1 MKERITYDGDFEK
14 QLKEKADQFKMYP
27 SDKVWNNLNS
37 SLHTGRRNFV
47 AGMSVLIGG
56 ILFLAATQLIMP
68 SKNILTKN
76 VSAKA
81 NTSVKPPPA
90 ATLRGFSVNDYT
102 TAANGGN
109 DQGPGAGGQQ
119 ASVPYLIS
127 AAGLADYQSSI
138 DQISKSSPE
147 KFQNDARLKSIS
159 PAELKNSDGPL
170 AALTLQ
176 SDEKSAAN
184 ELVLSSVPAEVIPE
198 KSVAMVTRTHNERF
212 SWEIFVAPTLN
223 THYLNGT
230 GTTSMNQRIQSAPV
244 MVVHIANVNGFVD
257 NTPAMGYEVGGNIL
271 YRVSKIMSLKAGVD
285 FSFSR
290 YNIKAYNSNQSQAA
304 TTLSPYLGYI
314 ADSLVVGTNTGLGGD
329 KNPQQYQNKYYQLS
343 FPVGVEMKVAG
354 NGKLQLHIGA
364 TVEPSYLLNTDS
376 YVLSGDFTSYSKQPQ
391 VFRRW
396 NLNAGA
402 EAYIS
407 YAIGKIRWEIGPQ
420 VRYQIFSTY
429 KNDYPFQENM
439 LNYGIRIGI
448 SKSIR

>member
-1 MKERITYDGDFEK
+1 MKERILYDGEFEK

-27 SDKVWNNLNS
+27 SDKVWNELNS
-37 SLHTGRRNFV
+37 SLHTGRRRFV
-47 AGMSVLIGG
+47 AGMSLLIGG

-68 SKNILTKN
+68 SKNMLPKN
-76 VSAKA
+76 VAAKTNASAKPA
-81 NTSVKPPPA
+81 PA
-90 ATLRGFSVNDYT
+90 AALRSFSMNDF
-102 TAANGGN
+102 AAAADGN
-109 DQGPGAGGQQ
+109 NDRQSDAADQQ
-119 ASVPYLIS
+119 AAVPFLTS
-127 AAGLADYQSSI
+127 AAGSPDRQTADDQSTAYA
-138 DQISKSSPE
+138 PE
-147 KFQNDARLKSIS
+147 KFQADAHLRSIL
-159 PAELKNSDGPL
+159 PADMKNSGGPL
-170 AALTLQ
+170 TVMSPKA
-176 SDEKSAAN
+176 DEQTVPNA
-184 ELVLSSVPAEVIPE
+184 LVLNRVPAEVVPE
-198 KSVAMVTRTHNERF
+198 KSVSMITRAHNDRF
-212 SWEIFVAPTLN
+212 SWEIYVAPTLN

-230 GTTSMNQRIQSAPV
+230 GTTSMNQRIQSAPI

-271 YRVSKIMSLKAGVD
+271 YRISKIMSLKAGVD

-343 FPVGVEMKVAG
+343 FPVGVEMRVAG